1 MKEIGIIKVEKR
13 GHGSTGANETL
24 RKTGFLPANICGKDI
39 GAISIAVNKDE
50 LRKKMTKF
58 GRNAVFKL
66 EVAGDKT
73 YTVMTNE
80 IQSHSVKGVVH
91 VDFQQISLSEEVKT
105 DVLIKIVGKE
115 AIEAQRLIL
124 IHHMDTITVKGLPQS
139 IPDSIEVDVTEL
151 KLGKHISIGDIK
163 FPKGILCESDP
174 DTIVATVIESKMQE
188 AVEEIEAAAGAPVE
202 VAVEVPGEE
211 KKA

>member
-13 GHGSTGANETL
+13 AHASTGANTRL
-24 RKTGFLPANICGKDI
+24 REKGLLPANICGKDI
-39 GAISIAVNKDE
+39 GAISITVNKDD
-50 LRKKMTKF
+50 LRKKISQF

-66 EVAGDKT
+66 DVAGDKI

-80 IQSHSVKGVVH
+80 IQAHSVKGIVH

-139 IPDSIEVDVTEL
+139 IPDSIEVDVADLE
-151 KLGKHISIGDIK
+151 LGKSIHLSDIK
-163 FPKGILCESDP
+163 FPEGIVCESDP
-174 DTIVATVIESKMQE
+174 ELVVATVIESKMQE
-188 AVEEIEAAAGAPVE
+188 EAEEAAPAVAE
-202 VAVEVPGEE
+202 EAVEVEEE
-211 KKA
+211 KE

>member
-13 GHGSTGANETL
+13 DHASTGANERL
-24 RKTGFLPANICGKDI
+24 RKTGFLPGNISGNEI
-39 GAISIAVNKDE
+39 GAISITVNKDD
-50 LRKKMTKF
+50 LRRKIAKF

-66 EVAGDKT
+66 DVAGDKT

-80 IQSHSVKGVVH
+80 IQTHSVKGVVH
-91 VDFQQISLSEEVKT
+91 VDFQEISLSEEVKT

-139 IPDSIEVDVTEL
+139 IPDLIEVDVTDL
-151 KLGKHISIGDIK
+151 QLGKSITIGDIK
-163 FPKGILCESDP
+163 LPDGIACESDP
-174 DTIVATVIESKMQE
+174 ELVVATVIESKIQE
-188 AVEEIEAAAGAPVE
+188 TAEETDAEASTEAI
-202 VAVEVPGEE
+202 
-211 KKA
+211 